1 MALSRDTDRLSAADA
16 SVELATGGVTAAI
29 ELPPA
34 RHTRWKQL
42 GQILI
47 DEGVLTQEVL
57 DEALAHQQGTES
69 RLGQVLIERGELFDF
84 ALGQGLV
91 VDVQPDEHAVGFLGP
106 GTHGEDFRV
115 VVESLSGTDY
125 HAFGAQCGG
134 FVEDTQPFIGGKRT
148 VVWHVALGELALD
161 RRDVDP
167 EVLHALGVC
176 AVVMLSGEASY
187 LSRDVLGQ

>member
-1 MALSRDTDRLSAADA
+1 MAA
-16 SVELATGGVTAAI
+16 E
-29 ELPPA
+29 
-34 RHTRWKQL
+34 
-42 GQILI
+42 
-47 DEGVLTQEVL
+47 
-57 DEALAHQQGTES
+57 
-69 RLGQVLIERGELFDF
+69 QVLIERGELFDF

-106 GTHGEDFRV
+106 RTHGEDFGV
-115 VVESLSGTDY
+115 VVESLSGTDN
-125 HAFGAQCGG
+125 HAFGAQGGG
-134 FVEDTQPFIGGKRT
+134 FVEDAQPFIGGERT
-148 VVWHVALGELALD
+148 VVWHVAPGELALD